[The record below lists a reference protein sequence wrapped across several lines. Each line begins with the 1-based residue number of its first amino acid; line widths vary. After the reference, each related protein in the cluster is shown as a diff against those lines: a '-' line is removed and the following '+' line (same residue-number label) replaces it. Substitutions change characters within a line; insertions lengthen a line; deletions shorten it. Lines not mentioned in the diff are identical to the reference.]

1 MTGEG
6 DRLRFPR
13 GGTVSLANHAVL
25 AAEIL
30 GGRRV
35 GIRIEPATLM
45 FYDLDT
51 RELLRVRPNP
61 LTMDQARRLRGSRPA
76 GPPPRPSTEPI
87 QVQRRASNSGVIMV
101 CGQKVALGR
110 ATHRRAHPNR
120 PAAGQR
126 EHRPEDPAALA
137 RVRRGP
143 GWGRPAECGGVRG
156 RPDSGRF

>member
-101 CGQKVALGR
+101 CGQKVALAERHIGEHIR
-110 ATHRRAHPNR
+110 TVLRLGSASIDPKTPLRSLGFD
-120 PAAGQR
+120 AARMGTSR
-126 EHRPEDPAALA
+126 
-137 RVRRGP
+137 
-143 GWGRPAECGGVRG
+143 
-156 RPDSGRF
+156 